1 MLTIEQMVSE
11 WTVDQGVAQASD
23 VAFRTPRHRLALQG
37 ALDFGNVSFENLRVA
52 VVDADGCAVVEQQIT
67 GPFHD
72 PEIQKPNVLVAVTGP
87 MLDLVQRGVRA
98 ITNRDCD
105 TFYSGSLPHP

>member
-1 MLTIEQMVSE
+1 MICWTRPTGKSEKKKYIFLYYILYRKIESLEVQKAV
-11 WTVDQGVAQASD
+11 
-23 VAFRTPRHRLALQG
+23 LATE
-37 ALDFGNVSFENLRVA
+37 AENLRVA